1 MMSQSGMVSFYK
13 KEISARINRNEVP
26 LVGVYIIIT
35 SRKAH
40 TLKSVYVYV
49 CDLHVGLHIV
59 WLRST

>member
-26 LVGVYIIIT
+26 LVCVYIIIT
-35 SRKAH
+35 THKTH
-40 TLKSVYVYV
+40 TLKSVYVCV
-49 CDLHVGLHIV
+49 RDLHVGLHIV